1 MYIVDSDEATS
12 WPARWAYIPSF
23 KLNTGH
29 FSCQSPSP
37 KVIFGYSKYPSAN
50 QLNVE
55 RTIHQLAAKKN
66 HAQHFGGISQRHV
79 AGCLMLLDVTIP
91 IISLIISYTFKF
103 DQPLPAISFLRLDFS
118 RPASLKTFSSSVSEF
133 SVISTKAFSRRSL
146 WWRSLLSKS
155 PEEIKKYWH
164 KFEDV

>member
-29 FSCQSPSP
+29 FSGQLPSP

-55 RTIHQLAAKKN
+55 RTIHQLAAKKKPCP
-66 HAQHFGGISQRHV
+66 AFWRHFPAACSW
-79 AGCLMLLDVTIP
+79 MFDVTRCYYTHHISHHLIHIQIWP
-91 IISLIISYTFKF
+91 AFTSHFISTARLFATSLPEDFLLLSIWVLGDQYQSLQQEISL
-103 DQPLPAISFLRLDFS
+103 
-118 RPASLKTFSSSVSEF
+118 VEE
-133 SVISTKAFSRRSL
+133 STLQIARRN
-146 WWRSLLSKS
+146 
-155 PEEIKKYWH
+155 KK
-164 KFEDV
+164 VLT

>member
-29 FSCQSPSP
+29 FSCQLPSP

-91 IISLIISYTFKF
+91 IISLIISHTHSNLTSLYQPFHFYGSTFR
-103 DQPLPAISFLRLDFS
+103 DQPPWRLSPPQYLSS
-118 RPASLKTFSSSVSEF
+118 RWSVPKPS
-133 SVISTKAFSRRSL
+133 AGD
-146 WWRSLLSKS
+146 LSGGGVYS
-155 PEEIKKYWH
+155 PNRPKK
-164 KFEDV
+164 